1 MPTKKSDLLDQ
12 LSDNYPNFFR
22 KDLLK
27 LINILV
33 IEIKNSLK
41 RKERVEL
48 RNIFSLEPK
57 LQRSKYLRNPK
68 TNEKIFVNKK
78 YTILFKS
85 SKSWLIKINEKK

>member
-1 MPTKKSDLLDQ
+1 LSVVKSEIVKK
-12 LSDNYPNFFR
+12 LSDNYPNF
-22 KDLLK
+22 LK
-27 LINILV
+27 RDIKRV
-33 IEIKNSLK
+33 IDIFLDELKNSLK

-57 LQRSKYLRNPK
+57 LQRSKYSRNPK

>member
-1 MPTKKSDLLDQ
+1 MSVVKSEIVKK
-12 LSDNYPNFFR
+12 LSDNYPNF
-22 KDLLK
+22 LK
-27 LINILV
+27 RDIKRV
-33 IEIKNSLK
+33 IDICLDELKNSLK